1 LDLKPEP
8 DPVSDHHPNWMSEL
22 TLALPPSFV
31 SPVVETQALTMRSL
45 SSIDQ
50 LTLAELITS
59 ERDAQDAGR

>member
-1 LDLKPEP
+1 
-8 DPVSDHHPNWMSEL
+8 MSEL

-31 SPVVETQALTMRSL
+31 SPVVEAQALTMRSL